1 MRLLIVED
9 NAELAQAMRDAFARR
24 HLHCDIAPD
33 AGDAEILIRTTRY
46 ALVILDLGLPDE
58 DGVDLLRRLRAARH
72 NEPILVVTARGEVEN
87 RILGLSAGADD
98 YMSKPFHFD
107 ELHARVLAILRR
119 ETGYKDRLLRAGALE
134 LDTEA
139 RQFRVDGT
147 LLEFSVREGELLEL
161 LMRQLDRVVPKRVLE
176 DQLFGAGDTLGSN
189 AVEVYIHR
197 IRKHFKDAGLTL
209 NVQTVRGVGYMLQ
222 TG

>member
-1 MRLLIVED
+1 MRLLVVED
-9 NAELAQAMRDAFARR
+9 NIELAQAIGEAFAAR
-24 HLHCDIAPD
+24 HLHCDLAHN

-58 DGVDLLRRLRAARH
+58 DGLDLLRRLRAAQRS
-72 NEPILVVTARGEVEN
+72 EPVIILTARGEVEN
-87 RILGLSAGADD
+87 RIRGLSAGADD

-119 ETGYKDRLLRAGALE
+119 DSGYKDRLLRAGALE

-139 RQFRVDGT
+139 RQFHAEGAA
-147 LLEFSVREGELLEL
+147 LEFSVREGELLEL
-161 LMRQLDRVVPKRVLE
+161 LMRQPNRVVPKRVLE
-176 DQLFGAGDTLGSN
+176 DQLFGAGDSLGSN

-197 IRKHFKDAGLTL
+197 IRRHLKDAGLALT
-209 NVQTVRGVGYMLQ
+209 VQTVRGVGYMLQ
-222 TG
+222 T

>member
-9 NAELAQAMRDAFARR
+9 NAELAEAMREAFARR
-24 HLHCDIAPD
+24 HLHCDIAAD

-58 DGVDLLRRLRAARH
+58 DGLDLLRRLRAARH
-72 NEPILVVTARGEVEN
+72 NEPILIVTARGEVEN
-87 RILGLSAGADD
+87 RILGLSTGADD
-98 YMSKPFHFD
+98 YMAKPFHFD

-119 ETGYKDRLLRAGALE
+119 ESGYKDRLLRAGALE

-139 RQFRVDGT
+139 RQFRVDGA

-197 IRKHFKDAGLTL
+197 IRRHLKNAGLALT
-209 NVQTVRGVGYMLQ
+209 VQTVRGVGYMLQ
-222 TG
+222 TV

>member
-1 MRLLIVED
+1 MRLLVVED
-9 NAELAQAMRDAFARR
+9 NIELAQAIGEAFAAR
-24 HLHCDIAPD
+24 HLHCDLAHT

-58 DGVDLLRRLRAARH
+58 DGLDLLRRLRAAQRS
-72 NEPILVVTARGEVEN
+72 EPVIILTARGEVEN
-87 RILGLSAGADD
+87 RIRGLSAGADD

-119 ETGYKDRLLRAGALE
+119 DSGYKDRLLRAGALE

-139 RQFRVDGT
+139 RQFHAEGAA
-147 LLEFSVREGELLEL
+147 LEFSVREGELLEL
-161 LMRQLDRVVPKRVLE
+161 LMRQPNRVVPKRVLE
-176 DQLFGAGDTLGSN
+176 DQLFGAGDSLGSN

-197 IRKHFKDAGLTL
+197 IRRHLKDAGLALT
-209 NVQTVRGVGYMLQ
+209 VQTVRGVGYMLQ
-222 TG
+222 T

>member
-9 NAELAQAMRDAFARR
+9 NAELAQAMADAFSRR
-24 HLHCDIAPD
+24 HMHCDIARD

-58 DGVDLLRRLRAARH
+58 DGLDLLRRLRAARH
-72 NEPILVVTARGEVEN
+72 NEPILIVTARGEVEN
-87 RILGLSAGADD
+87 RIAGLSAGADD

-107 ELHARVLAILRR
+107 ELHARVLAIMRR
-119 ETGYKDRLLRAGALE
+119 EGGYKDRLLRAGALE

-139 RQFRVDGT
+139 RQFRANGA
-147 LLEFSVREGELLEL
+147 LLDFSVREGELLEL

-176 DQLFGAGDTLGSN
+176 DQLFGAGDSLGSN

-197 IRKHFKDAGLTL
+197 IRRHMKDAGLSLT
-209 NVQTVRGVGYMLQ
+209 VQTVRGVGYMLQ
-222 TG
+222 S

>member
-9 NAELAQAMRDAFARR
+9 NAELAQAMREAFARR
-24 HLHCDIAPD
+24 HLHCDIARD

-58 DGVDLLRRLRAARH
+58 DGLHLLRRLRAARH
-72 NEPILVVTARGEVEN
+72 NEPILIVTARGEVEN
-87 RILGLSAGADD
+87 RIMGLSAGADD

-119 ETGYKDRLLRAGALE
+119 ESGYRDRLLRAGALE

-139 RQFRVDGT
+139 RQFRVDGA

-197 IRKHFKDAGLTL
+197 IRRHLKDAGLAL
-209 NVQTVRGVGYMLQ
+209 AVQTVRGVGYMLQ
-222 TG
+222 TT

>member
-1 MRLLIVED
+1 MRLLVVED
-9 NAELAQAMRDAFARR
+9 NIELAQAIGEAFAAR
-24 HLHCDIAPD
+24 HLHCDLAHN

-58 DGVDLLRRLRAARH
+58 DGLDLLRRLRAAQRS
-72 NEPILVVTARGEVEN
+72 EPVIILTARGEVEN
-87 RILGLSAGADD
+87 RIRGLSAGADD

-119 ETGYKDRLLRAGALE
+119 DSGYKDRLLRAGALE

-139 RQFRVDGT
+139 RQFHAEGAA
-147 LLEFSVREGELLEL
+147 LEFSVREGELLEL
-161 LMRQLDRVVPKRVLE
+161 LMRQPNRVVPKRVLE
-176 DQLFGAGDTLGSN
+176 DQLFGAGDSLGSN

-197 IRKHFKDAGLTL
+197 IRRHLKDAGLALT
-209 NVQTVRGVGYMLQ
+209 VQTSVSRAAVA
-222 TG
+222 

>member
-1 MRLLIVED
+1 MRLLVVED
-9 NAELAQAMRDAFARR
+9 NIELAQAIGEAFAAR
-24 HLHCDIAPD
+24 HLHCDLAHN

-58 DGVDLLRRLRAARH
+58 DGLDLLRRLRAAQRS
-72 NEPILVVTARGEVEN
+72 EPVIILTARGEVEN
-87 RILGLSAGADD
+87 RIRGLSAGADD

-119 ETGYKDRLLRAGALE
+119 DSGYKDRLLRAGALE

-139 RQFRVDGT
+139 RQFHAEGAA
-147 LLEFSVREGELLEL
+147 LEFSVREGELLEL
-161 LMRQLDRVVPKRVLE
+161 LMRPPNRVVPKRVLE
-176 DQLFGAGDTLGSN
+176 DQLFGAGDSLGSN

-197 IRKHFKDAGLTL
+197 IRRHLKDAGLALT
-209 NVQTVRGVGYMLQ
+209 VQTVRGVGYMLQ
-222 TG
+222 T